1 MTAPLIEGQPPR
13 VTTEPRGTEERKTVE
28 VAGAG
33 AATEAIGAAAAI
45 VLAIIGLTGTLTEPM
60 MAITT
65 IVLGAAL
72 LIDAGALGTR
82 YARLLRQ
89 ASSTEERIVKA
100 ELGGG
105 ISAGTAGGLAGIV
118 LGILALLG
126 NMPVTLCAVALIVF
140 GASLLFGSA
149 AKARLA
155 TLTTERYGYP
165 EKTGRIVHE
174 ALGLSAGGEILVGIG
189 AVVLGI
195 LALVGFQPTTLVL
208 VGFIAVGAAVLLS
221 GSAFGARVFGVLR
234 HAH

>member
-1 MTAPLIEGQPPR
+1 
-13 VTTEPRGTEERKTVE
+13 VTTEERKTVE

-45 VLAIIGLTGTLTEPM
+45 VLAIIGLTGTLTSAM
-60 MAITT
+60 MAIAT
-65 IVLGAAL
+65 IVLGASL
-72 LIDAGALGTR
+72 LIDAGALGAR
-82 YARLLRQ
+82 YGRLLR
-89 ASSTEERIVKA
+89 ASSTEERAGKL

-126 NMPVTLCAVALIVF
+126 FIPVTLCAVALIVF

-155 TLTTERYGYP
+155 TLTTERHGFA
-165 EKTGRIVHE
+165 ERTGRVLHE
-174 ALGLSAGGEILVGIG
+174 ALNLSAGGEILIGIG

-195 LALVGFQPTTLVL
+195 LALAGFEPTTLVL

-221 GSAFGARVFGVLR
+221 GSAFGARLFGALR

>member
-1 MTAPLIEGQPPR
+1 MTAPFVEGQSPR
-13 VTTEPRGTEERKTVE
+13 VTPAEDRKTVE

-45 VLAIIGLTGTLTEPM
+45 VLAIIGLTGTLTEAM
-60 MAITT
+60 MAVAT

-72 LIDAGALGTR
+72 LIDAGAMGAR
-82 YARLLRQ
+82 YGRLLRE
-89 ASSTEERIVKA
+89 ASTKEERTFRA

-126 NMPVTLCAVALIVF
+126 VMPVTLCAVALIVF
-140 GASLLFGSA
+140 GATLLFGSA
-149 AKARLA
+149 AKARLT
-155 TLTTERYGYP
+155 TLTTERSGFS
-165 EKTGRIVHE
+165 ERTGRVLHE

-195 LALVGFQPTTLVL
+195 LALVGFVPTTLVL
-208 VGFIAVGAAVLLS
+208 VGFIAVGAAMLLS
-221 GSAFGARVFGVLR
+221 GTAFGARVFGVLR